1 MIYQQRHCERFL
13 FLNVHEQN
21 INHQF
26 LYCYISLF
34 FGLSYYGYT
43 FNLPEFLC
51 SLLDIAPTLRNFLCP
66 IYDLIVLFKTSRLGE
81 GRERKGGCFRC
92 VYMCSYMSVCAYIY
106 MFYSS
111 HEKMQLHLLSCINTK
126 HADLFLK
133 AFYQFFSIFLSESYI
148 LTNLMQEDF
157 FLLLGKYLV
166 CTVVDWFCDSFI

>member
-1 MIYQQRHCERFL
+1 M
-13 FLNVHEQN
+13 
-21 INHQF
+21 
-26 LYCYISLF
+26 YCYISFF

-111 HEKMQLHLLSCINTK
+111 HKKMQLHLLYLVSIQSMQIFFWK
-126 HADLFLK
+126 HFISFSLFFFLK
-133 AFYQFFSIFLSESYI
+133 VIFWQIWCKKIFFSYLANI
-148 LTNLMQEDF
+148 LCAQL
-157 FLLLGKYLV
+157 
-166 CTVVDWFCDSFI
+166 